1 MFAPRWRKVLRD
13 IWSNKTRT
21 IIVLLAISVGVA
33 AIGMVMGAKIII
45 DENLPGQYLA
55 ANPSSGTIFTLSSF
69 DDDQVAVIRNMREIS
84 AASGAR
90 QVNVRFKTQNGE
102 WRNLQLNAVPDFKEM
117 DLNIISPEEG
127 AWPPPR
133 NEVLIERNSFQP
145 ALGLDHLS
153 IGDTLIVE
161 APGGKQRE
169 LKISGTVHDISQL
182 PSFFVGAGYGYI
194 TLDTLEWLGESRE
207 FNQLEYVV
215 AENQLDQDH
224 IEDIGK
230 LVSSKLEKSG
240 VSVIFSLVLPPD
252 EHPAQTLIDGF
263 STILAAVGILS
274 LVLSG
279 FLIVNTIS
287 AIMTQQVRQIGIMKT
302 IGARTG
308 QVTGMYFFMVAAFG
322 IMALVIAVPLGILG
336 SVGVASLFSGFFN
349 FDIQGLPIEPRV
361 MLIQAL
367 IGISVPMLAAIIPIW
382 GGVRVTVREAISEQ
396 GLGKGRFGQGI
407 IDRLIVGLRYIF
419 PMGRPMQISLRNTFR
434 RKARLILTLITLSLA
449 SAIFISIF
457 SVRASL
463 QKTLD
468 DALNYFDYDVQVR
481 FEKPYRN
488 DRIQSMIADVPG
500 VDIVETWGF
509 GAARRIRPDE
519 SESDSFVVYGI
530 NPDSPM
536 VNPILVEGR
545 WIQEGDTNGIVVN
558 TDLLNNEEDIT
569 VGSTLRL
576 SLEGRENNYTV
587 VGIARGILSGA
598 NGFMIDDHFGR
609 VTNSTNRSLSSIVRL
624 DNRTAENQGIQAQL
638 LEQIYRQAG
647 FSVAEV
653 QTIAQVRDLIG
664 TIFNVIIGF
673 LLGMA
678 VLLGFVGGL
687 GLMGTMSINVI
698 ERTREIGVMRAIGA
712 SDGAV
717 LRIILIEGFII
728 GLISWTIG
736 GLIALPTSRILT
748 TTVGNTLLRAE
759 PSYEFSTNGA
769 ILWLVIIIILALLA
783 SFLPARSASRL
794 TVREVLSY
802 E

>member
-33 AIGMVMGAKIII
+33 AIGMVMGSKIII
-45 DENLPGQYLA
+45 DENLPNQYFA
-55 ANPSSGTIFTLSSF
+55 ANPSSGTVFTISNF
-69 DDDQVAVIRNMREIS
+69 DDEQVAVIRNMREIS
-84 AASGAR
+84 EASGTR
-90 QVNVRFKTQNGE
+90 RVNVRFKTPTGE
-102 WRNLQLNAVPDFKEM
+102 TRNLTLIVVPDFAEM
-117 DLNIISPEEG
+117 ELNIISPEEG

-133 NEVLIERNSFQP
+133 HEILIERNSFQES
-145 ALGLDHLS
+145 LGLAHLG
-153 IGDTLIVE
+153 IGDTILVE
-161 APGGKQRE
+161 SPSGKERE
-169 LKISGTVHDISQL
+169 LKISGTVHDIAQL
-182 PSFFVGAGYGYI
+182 PTFFGGAGYGYI
-194 TLDTLEWLGESRE
+194 TLDTLEWLGEPRD

-215 AENQLDQDH
+215 AENKFDTEH
-224 IEDIGK
+224 IESVGK

-240 VSVIFSLVLPPD
+240 VSVIFSLVLPPG
-252 EHPAQTLIDGF
+252 EHPAQSLIDGF
-263 STILAAVGILS
+263 SGILAAVGILS

-302 IGARTG
+302 IGAQTS
-308 QVTGMYFFMVAAFG
+308 QVTGMYFLMVAAFG
-322 IMALVIAVPLGILG
+322 VMALIIAVPLGILG
-336 SVGVASLFSGFFN
+336 SVGVASIFSGFFN
-349 FDIQGLPIEPRV
+349 FDIIGFPFDPFVILV
-361 MLIQAL
+361 QAL
-367 IGISVPMLAAIIPIW
+367 LALSAPLLAAIIPIW
-382 GGVRVTVREAISEQ
+382 SGVRVTVREAISEQ

-407 IDRLIVGLRYIF
+407 IDKLIVGLRYIF

-463 QKTLD
+463 QRTLD
-468 DALNYFDYDVQVR
+468 DALNYFDYDVQIR

-488 DRIQSMIADVPG
+488 DRIQGMIADEPG

-509 GAARRIRPDE
+509 GSARRIRPDTT
-519 SESDSFVVYGI
+519 ESDGFVVYGI
-530 NPDSPM
+530 THDSSM
-536 VNPILVEGR
+536 VNPIMVDGR
-545 WIQEGDTNGIVVN
+545 WLQEGDTNGIVVN

-569 VGSTLRL
+569 VGSTIRL
-576 SLEGRENNYTV
+576 SLDGRENDFII

-598 NGFMIDDHFGR
+598 NGFMVDDYFGR
-609 VTNSTNRSLSSIVRL
+609 VTNSANRSLASIIRL
-624 DNRTAENQGIQAQL
+624 DNRSAENQATQAQT
-638 LEQIYRQAG
+638 LEEVYRQAG
-647 FSVAEV
+647 FSIAEV
-653 QTIAQVRDLIG
+653 QTIAQVRALIG

-736 GLIALPTSRILT
+736 GLIALPTSRVLT
-748 TTVGNTLLRAE
+748 NTIGENLLNAQ

-769 ILWLVIIIILALLA
+769 ILWLGIIIILALLA